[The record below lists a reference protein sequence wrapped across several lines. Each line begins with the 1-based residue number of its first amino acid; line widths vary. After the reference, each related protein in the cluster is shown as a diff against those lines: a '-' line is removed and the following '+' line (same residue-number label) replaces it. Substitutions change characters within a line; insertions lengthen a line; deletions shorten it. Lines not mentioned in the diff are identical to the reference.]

1 MWLKLLLQEG
11 YNVLINMDKVRLVRP
26 CVNPDY
32 SAVLYEDSSVE
43 LIVHHE
49 FGSIAA
55 KLNSID
61 VVTPPKQKVKVVE
74 PQQVEVVET
83 TEMKPFLKPKGTT
96 SSAIAG

>member
-43 LIVHHE
+43 LIVHHK
-49 FGSIAA
+49 FDDLMSNVNGIYV
-55 KLNSID
+55 I
-61 VVTPPKQKVKVVE
+61 TPPKQKVKVVE